1 MLRLFALILFFPL
14 SAQAFTWEK
23 NDVPVKSEAGHWV
36 SEWVEVEIP
45 KGLVSFQ
52 VVAFGS
58 PEARVQVTDLIDP
71 EGEAY
76 VTSGS
81 SPLAKSDLPMLH
93 NVKSPERSE
102 GVVQGAGTL
111 IYPNNPE
118 LPPPHAGKWRLRTL
132 SLNGVKE
139 PVEKTVD
146 ILVVGKDKVEKGSL
160 PVHVWVSPGSYWAK
174 KDGHLQ
180 GVLTAAGEMLAT
192 AGLELKVV
200 AVDLLP
206 EGPKKPMKVPEEMA
220 VIARK
225 TNDAEAVN
233 LYFMPS
239 MEYQSKPVNGLACLG
254 GPIGL
259 SRPHS
264 CFASVYAAKGAD
276 QYSLDQ
282 QGKVVAHELCHYLG
296 LFHTKDTGYMFIG
309 DVFDALE
316 DTHTDVDGSNL
327 MDPGIPNQRPGLS
340 PLQKKMLLFSPAI
353 RKD

>member
-1 MLRLFALILFFPL
+1 MLRLFALILLLPL
-14 SAQAFTWEK
+14 PAHAFAWEK
-23 NDVPVKSEAGHWV
+23 NGVPVKNEGGHWV
-36 SEWVEVEIP
+36 SEWVEMEIP

-52 VVAFGS
+52 IVAFGS
-58 PEARVQVTDLIDP
+58 PEARVQVTDLVGP
-71 EGEAY
+71 NGEVY
-76 VTSGS
+76 VSSGLE
-81 SPLAKSDLPMLH
+81 PLTKRSLPMLH

-102 GVVQGAGTL
+102 GVVQGTGTL
-111 IYPNNPE
+111 IYPDNPE
-118 LPPPHAGKWRLRTL
+118 LPPPLAGKWRLRTL

-146 ILVVGKDKVEKGSL
+146 ILVRGKDKAGKGSL

-174 KDGHLQ
+174 DEGHLR
-180 GVLTAAGEMLAT
+180 GVLAAAGEMLAA
-192 AGLELKVV
+192 AGLALKVV
-200 AVDLLP
+200 AVSALP

-220 VIARK
+220 TIARK

-233 LYFMPS
+233 LYFMPG

-259 SRPHS
+259 ARPHS
-264 CFASVYAAKGAD
+264 CFASVYAAEGAD
-276 QYSLDQ
+276 RYSLDQ

-309 DVFDALE
+309 DVLDALE

-327 MDPGIPNQRPGLS
+327 MDPGIPNQRPSLS
-340 PLQKKMLLFSPAI
+340 PLQKKLLLFSPAI
-353 RKD
+353 GKD